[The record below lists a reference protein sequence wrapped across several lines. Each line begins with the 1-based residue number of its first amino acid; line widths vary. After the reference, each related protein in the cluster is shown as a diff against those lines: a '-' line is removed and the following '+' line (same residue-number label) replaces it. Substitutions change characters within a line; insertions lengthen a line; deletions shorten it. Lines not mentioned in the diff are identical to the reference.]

1 MMPQDWKAEGEDY
14 QASAAVAQDLVTRLL
29 RKLHALE
36 FVRSGRRDM
45 GPFIVGALGGI
56 IEVVSETD
64 TSMAE
69 LRAQLLETFDTVAPQ
84 FEMHRTAAKAGAA
97 HRAGGRA

>member
-1 MMPQDWKAEGEDY
+1 MMTQDWKAEGEDY
-14 QASAAVAQDLVTRLL
+14 QAVATLTREVVARLL
-29 RKLHALE
+29 RKLFALE
-36 FVRSGRRDM
+36 LVRSGRRDM
-45 GPFIVGALGGI
+45 GPFIVGDLGGI